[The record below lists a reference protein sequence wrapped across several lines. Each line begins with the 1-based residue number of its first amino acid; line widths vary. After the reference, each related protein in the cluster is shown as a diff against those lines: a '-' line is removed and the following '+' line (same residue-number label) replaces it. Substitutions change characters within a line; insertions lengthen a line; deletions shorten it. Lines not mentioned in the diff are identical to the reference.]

1 MSDRP
6 RPALIRLLGFARPYL
21 GLVALA
27 VVAAL
32 LFSGARSFRAYL
44 LKPLLDEVVV
54 PHQLGRLAP
63 LAALPEGP
71 SAGSPPAPP
80 APAADPPALPAPE
93 AAVAEPE
100 QAAREALA
108 RRVRESFLR
117 LVALA
122 GLVVLVLPL
131 SGFAKDYLVEYTLG
145 RILVDIRQ
153 ALCHRLLRLPLG
165 FHQGTTRGDTLAR
178 AMTDVDHAHRGLS
191 VLFGDFVTALLSLGV
206 GLGFLFAISW
216 QLTLVSL
223 LVAPPVLLVIRGFGR
238 GIRRGALRRQE
249 KVADLTQRLMEIL
262 SGIQV
267 IKAFRT
273 EEVEEAAF
281 HRENRKL
288 FRRHL
293 AVVRR
298 RVASRSVV
306 EMLNNLSFMALF
318 VLGAWVVLEERFG
331 ITAGDLFAFLGVMQ
345 ATYRH
350 PRTLARGWNHLM
362 DAAPAAERFF
372 QILDA
377 PGERPDPP
385 DAVELDGPRDAIRF
399 RGVHFSYGREPV
411 LRGLDL
417 EIPAGRVT
425 ALVGRTGAGKSTVAD
440 LLLRFHEPQAGSIEI
455 DGTDLRRIRRASLL
469 DHCAVVTQNPFLFD
483 GSIRDNVRYGRPDA
497 TDEEVLRAARAA
509 RVDEF
514 AAKLPQG
521 YDTPVGPDG
530 ARLSGGQRQR
540 ITIARA
546 ILRNPRILVLDEATS
561 ALDAES
567 ERAVQEATLALLEGR
582 TVLVISHRL
591 QTLRR
596 ADRIAV
602 LDRGRIVQ
610 VGRHEELVARPGLY
624 ATLWRLYA
632 EEDAD
637 GVEKDA
643 GTTEA

>member
-1 MSDRP
+1 MRERP
-6 RPALIRLLGFARPYL
+6 RPVLIRLLGFARPYL
-21 GLVALA
+21 GVVALA
-27 VVAAL
+27 VVATL

-54 PHQLGRLAP
+54 PHQLGRIAP
-63 LAALPEGP
+63 PGALPEAA
-71 SAGSPPAPP
+71 S
-80 APAADPPALPAPE
+80 PAAEAGPVAPE
-93 AAVAEPE
+93 PGGAVAEE
-100 QAAREALA
+100 EGAAREALA

-122 GLVVLVLPL
+122 GLIVLVLPL

-191 VLFGDFVTALLSLGV
+191 VLFGDFVTASLSLAV
-206 GLGFLFAISW
+206 GLAFLFAISW
-216 QLTLVSL
+216 QLTLASL

-238 GIRRGALRRQE
+238 GIRRGARRRQE

-262 SGIQV
+262 AGIQV

-298 RVASRSVV
+298 RVASRSAV
-306 EMLNNLSFMALF
+306 EMLNNLSFMAIF
-318 VLGAWVVLEERFG
+318 VFGAWVVLEDRFG

-377 PGERPDPP
+377 PGELPDPP
-385 DAVELDGPRDAIRF
+385 DAVELKGPREAIRF
-399 RGVHFSYGREPV
+399 RDVHFSYGREPV

-440 LLLRFHEPQAGSIEI
+440 LLLRFHEPRAGSIEI
-455 DGTDLRRIRRASLL
+455 DGVELGRIRRASLL
-469 DHCAVVTQNPFLFD
+469 DHCAVVTQHPFLFD
-483 GSIRDNVRYGRPDA
+483 GTIRDNIRYGRPDA

-514 AAKLPQG
+514 AEGLPQG

-546 ILRNPRILVLDEATS
+546 ILRDPRILVLDEATS

-567 ERAVQEATLALLEGR
+567 ERAVQEATLALLTGR

-602 LDRGRIVQ
+602 LDGGRIAQ
-610 VGRHEELVARPGLY
+610 TGTHDELVSRPGLY
-624 ATLWRLYA
+624 RTLWRLYA
-632 EEDAD
+632 EEDPEAA
-637 GVEKDA
+637 EKDS
-643 GTTEA
+643 GSTEA